1 MTITFKSASDAAPS
15 TVDEIEA
22 RSAAAEVSE
31 DALWRRAAWG
41 LAWGFVI
48 AGLLAYG
55 LMELTQG
62 EETVAA
68 KVGLSLYVAF
78 WSGPFIGLS
87 GAVGFHELKKSQVHR
102 PATTSTHDR
111 VTSGRGGPAA
121 FVGQ

>member
-1 MTITFKSASDAAPS
+1 MTTTFKSASDATTS

-22 RSAAAEVSE
+22 QSVAAEVSE

-41 LAWGFVI
+41 LAWGFLI

-62 EETVAA
+62 DESFAA
-68 KVGLSLYVAF
+68 KLGLSLYVAF

-87 GAVGFHELKKSQVHR
+87 GAVGFHELKKSQAHR
-102 PATTSTHDR
+102 PTTATSHDR
-111 VTSGRGGPAA
+111 STFGSSGPAVA
-121 FVGQ
+121 AGH